1 MELDRMPPGLE
12 RILSGE
18 GFRRRRR
25 LVLPFCTTDL
35 QGYPRIALLTFSEI
49 RAVSPTHFAVSV
61 AAGSRTAANLTRRR
75 RATLLYLQRGLAASL
90 QARAGRGRASDANPD
105 RHLFPL
111 SVYRVRL
118 DQPSGREGDVSLLS
132 GPMFAGKDSRGL
144 FSEEVFEE
152 LGRAFRWP

>member
-1 MELDRMPPGLE
+1 MPPGLE

-25 LVLPFCTTDL
+25 LVLPLCTTDF
-35 QGYPRIALLTFSEI
+35 QGYPRIALLTFGEV
-49 RAVSPTHFAVSV
+49 RAVSATCFAVSV
-61 AAGSRTAANLTRRR
+61 SAGSRTAANLIRRKR
-75 RATLLYLQRGLAASL
+75 GTLLYLERGLAASV
-90 QARAGRGRASDANPD
+90 QARAGRGRVSAANPD

-118 DQPSGREGDVSLLS
+118 DQPSGREGDVSLFS
-132 GPMFAGKDSRGL
+132 GPRFAGKDSGGL

-152 LGRAFRWP
+152 LGRALRWL